1 MVMRGQPPAG
11 ATATGSLP
19 SAKFQISINASPLT
33 ATAGWG
39 YQHGTSSLP
48 SRSMS
53 LDRLAPAVFVLL
65 WSTGWVVAKYASLH
79 SEPFTFLSIRYALS
93 AVAFLALCL
102 VVRAQWPSRATA
114 LRAVYS
120 GFFLH
125 GFYLAGLWWAIANGV
140 PAGISGIIAAL
151 QPLLTAIA
159 APFLIGERLQQAQK
173 LGLALG
179 FVGIAIAISPKLL
192 DPATADLTQAALPL
206 AINLVAM
213 ASVTYGTLYQKKHL
227 QSGDLRTIA
236 TLQYVGA
243 LILTLPLSLVFEHQH
258 FDGAAQAYGALAWSV
273 FGLSMGGVG
282 LLLYLIRRGQVSR
295 AASLIYLM
303 PPAVALEAFIAFGEP
318 LTLPLI
324 VGTVVVVAGVYLT
337 NRRVMQQVEA
347 MG

>member
-1 MVMRGQPPAG
+1 
-11 ATATGSLP
+11 
-19 SAKFQISINASPLT
+19 
-33 ATAGWG
+33 
-39 YQHGTSSLP
+39 
-48 SRSMS
+48 MS
-53 LDRLAPAVFVLL
+53 LDRFAPAVFAFL
-65 WSTGWVVAKYASLH
+65 WSTGWVVAKYAALH

-93 AVAFLALCL
+93 ASAFLALCL
-102 VVRAQWPSRATA
+102 VMRAQWPKDRATW
-114 LRAVYS
+114 LRAIYS

-151 QPLLTAIA
+151 QPLLTAMA
-159 APFLIGERLQQAQK
+159 APFLVGERLQKTQQ

-179 FVGIAIAISPKLL
+179 FVGIAIAISPKLFG
-192 DPATADLTQAALPL
+192 PATADLAHAALPL
-206 AINLVAM
+206 VINLVAM
-213 ASVTYGTLYQKKHL
+213 GSVTYGTLYQKKHL

-243 LILTLPLSLVFEHQH
+243 LILTLPLSLIFERQH
-258 FDGAAQAYGALAWSV
+258 FDGTAQAYGALIWSV

-324 VGTVVVVAGVYLT
+324 VGTAVVVTGVYLT
-337 NRRVMQQVEA
+337 NRRVAERQTPVEA
-347 MG
+347 